1 MSTGEGPSSLREID
15 EEDRQWKERMVAKLE
30 AQGKQ
35 IADLIEM
42 VSTWVSTPQA
52 AEPIFSAPATNSKV
66 SKVAVKAEPIG
77 AVRSTMAQVTM
88 QPPYQRPAQ
97 RSRKNARFGGYT
109 IPNVAWSL
117 PTTSLPS
124 LPTTTVNTDAI
135 APPLLAT
142 QDFLESRLGS
152 FKRKRHRKRRMKKE
166 LEGGGKGPQMICYQC
181 ERLGHVWANCD
192 YAPVP
197 FVRSE
202 TQGITRDP
210 IVTSESD
217 HDDTRLLAGAVTRKR
232 PRRWVRWDF
241 PNTGW
246 VKLNV
251 DGASKGNPGPASFG
265 GVMRDEHGCWLF
277 GYMGHIGT
285 ASSTV
290 AELWA
295 IREGLKLAWQRG
307 FHKILLES
315 DSQPAVQYLMSEIG
329 DSHPLAPLINECL
342 DLLELDWWVRPQHV
356 LREGNR
362 AADHLANMGAAL
374 DNQDILVLDVPPPSL
389 ESILTADVSGVLYE
403 R

>member
-1 MSTGEGPSSLREID
+1 MSTVEGPSSLRDRD

-42 VSTWVSTPQA
+42 VSAGVSTPQA
-52 AEPIFSAPATNSKV
+52 AEPIFFAPATNSKV
-66 SKVAVKAEPIG
+66 SKVAVRAERIG
-77 AVRSTMAQVTM
+77 AVGSTMAQVTM
-88 QPPYQRPAQ
+88 QPPYQRPSK
-97 RSRKNARFGGYT
+97 RSRKKARFGGYT

-117 PTTSLPS
+117 PTT
-124 LPTTTVNTDAI
+124 TVNIDAI

-142 QDFLESRLGS
+142 QDCFESRLGS
-152 FKRKRHRKRRMKKE
+152 FKRKRHRKRMEKQ
-166 LEGGGKGPQMICYQC
+166 LEGGGMRPQKICYRC

-192 YAPVP
+192 YAPPVP

-202 TQGITRDP
+202 TQGIARDP

-217 HDDTRLLAGAVTRKR
+217 HDDTRLLAGVTRKR
-232 PRRWVRWDF
+232 PRRWVCWDF

-265 GVMRDEHGCWLF
+265 GVMRDERGCWLF

-307 FHKILLES
+307 FRKILLES
-315 DSQPAVQYLMSEIG
+315 DSQTAIQFLTSEIG
-329 DSHPLAPLINECL
+329 DSNPLAPLVNECL

-374 DNQDILVLDVPPPSL
+374 DNLDILVLDVPPPSL
-389 ESILTADVSGVLYE
+389 GSILTADVSGVIYE